1 MIAKVGE
8 ILYEDFTVIDEDSNL
23 VTGLGDGDFTKALYD
38 PDGNDVSSSII
49 ITISELGIGN
59 YRASVTLNSTGTW
72 YMVVYHPIYFPW
84 GKKDFIQVYN
94 NDFDSINTLLTR
106 ALGLLQENQYIDNTN
121 YDDNNNLTSCR
132 VRIYSNMSKV
142 GSSEDVIATYLITA
156 GYTNTLM
163 DYFKV
168 VKQ

>member
-1 MIAKVGE
+1 MIAKIGE
-8 ILYEDFTVIDEDSNL
+8 ILQEDFTVTDENDDLVIGLDDS
-23 VTGLGDGDFTKALYD
+23 DFTKVLYD
-38 PDGNDVSSSII
+38 PNGNEVSSSIT
-49 ITISELGIGN
+49 ITISELGYGN
-59 YRASVTLNSTGTW
+59 YRASLSLNIIGTW
-72 YMVVYHPIYFPW
+72 YIVVYHPVYFPW

-132 VRIYSNMSKV
+132 VRIYSDMAKV
-142 GSSEDVIATYLITA
+142 GSNESVLATYLVTA
-156 GYTNTLM
+156 GYTNNLM